1 MKKQFIFICLFLLS
15 FSGGC
20 RNRKPHN
27 ETGDLPAKVITQRIF
42 CSTIADDISLSGNI
56 EGNKTI
62 KLGFIVAGRI
72 NYMAREEGQA
82 VYRGELL
89 SSLDPTSYSIAK
101 ELADI
106 QLSQVE
112 DEYNR
117 LKLMHD
123 NNSLS
128 ESDFVKI
135 TSGLEQAKAQ
145 QKLQEKNL
153 KETKIYSP
161 VNGVLLKRLAEPGEI
176 TGVGMPV
183 LVVSE
188 INKVKVNAF
197 VPENELHKIK
207 IGQDVQIRVSS
218 LDTSYHG
225 RIIEVGSAADPVS
238 RSFPVKIEVE
248 NSGLLLRPGMIAE
261 VYAVSPE
268 KRSILLMPAEAIL
281 HDFDNQSFVFIVDT
295 VKNIVFR
302 RNVSPGKIYKNKVE
316 IVSGLGEG
324 DLIVTGGQHKLVDG
338 SLVIINK

>member
-1 MKKQFIFICLFLLS
+1 MKKQFVLTCLLLLF
-15 FSGGC
+15 FSYGC
-20 RNRKPHN
+20 RNGKPN
-27 ETGDLPAKVITQRIF
+27 EETGNLPVEVITQRLSRSI
-42 CSTIADDISLSGNI
+42 IADDISLSGSI

-62 KLGFIVAGRI
+62 KLGFLVAGRI
-72 NYMAREEGQA
+72 NYMAREEGQP
-82 VYRGELL
+82 VYKGQWLAG
-89 SSLDPTSYSIAK
+89 LDPTSYSIAK

-106 QLSQVE
+106 QVGQVE

-135 TSGLEQAKAQ
+135 TSGLEQARAQ
-145 QKLQEKNL
+145 QKMQEKNL

-161 VNGVLLKRLAEPGEI
+161 VDGVVLMRLAEPGEI

-197 VPENELHKIK
+197 IPENDLYKI
-207 IGQDVQIRVSS
+207 ITGQDVQIRVSS
-218 LDTSYHG
+218 LDTIYHG
-225 RIIEVGSAADPVS
+225 RIIEVGSGADPAS

-261 VYAVSPE
+261 VYAESPDR
-268 KRSILLMPAEAIL
+268 RSVLIIPAEAVL
-281 HDFDNQSFVFIVDT
+281 HDFDNQSFVFVVDT
-295 VKNIVFR
+295 VKNMVFK
-302 RNVSPGKIYKNKVE
+302 RNVSPGKIYKNLVE
-316 IVSGLGEG
+316 IVTGLGEG
-324 DLIVTGGQHKLVDG
+324 ESIVTGGQHKLVDG
-338 SLVIINK
+338 SLVRIVK